1 LAERIARGATVV
13 FLSPAV
19 FAEKDHRTRWLP
31 LANKGSIAGL
41 PAWLYHKEDWA
52 KPHAIFDDL
61 PAAGL
66 LDYTFY
72 RELISDAAFVGQ
84 DPPTEAVAGG
94 INATIGYS
102 SGLTVAVYR
111 LRAGR
116 FVLNTLHIREHLGR
130 QPVAERLLRN
140 MLRFAAQET
149 TQPPAALPPDFA
161 ETLKTFGY

>member
-1 LAERIARGATVV
+1 M
-13 FLSPAV
+13 
-19 FAEKDHRTRWLP
+19 
-31 LANKGSIAGL
+31 
-41 PAWLYHKEDWA
+41 
-52 KPHAIFDDL
+52 
-61 PAAGL
+61 
-66 LDYTFY
+66 
-72 RELISDAAFVGQ
+72 
-84 DPPTEAVAGG
+84 
-94 INATIGYS
+94 
-102 SGLTVAVYR
+102 AVYR